1 MNRYNPK
8 TLEIL
13 DFIDFLA
20 VQGEYV
26 LTLNH
31 EPKKEGNQMQA
42 KQYLKQAYRL
52 NDLINSDLEELDE
65 LRIFS
70 KSISSPNLSGMPRS
84 ETGNVEPTFARAV
97 DKIIDLEDHINKEI
111 THLVDLK
118 KEIRSVINEVID
130 GDEKLL
136 LKYRYINFCT
146 WDDICEKMNVSMRTA
161 HRIHAAALEHVKVP
175 E

>member
-1 MNRYNPK
+1 
-8 TLEIL
+8 
-13 DFIDFLA
+13 
-20 VQGEYV
+20 
-26 LTLNH
+26 
-31 EPKKEGNQMQA
+31 MQA

-70 KSISSPNLSGMPRS
+70 ESISSPNLSGMPSSGTR
-84 ETGNVEPTFARAV
+84 NVEPTFARAI
-97 DKIIDLEDHINKEI
+97 DKIIDLENHINEEI
-111 THLVDLK
+111 IRLVDLK
-118 KEIRSVINEVID
+118 KEIRSVINAVID

-146 WDDICEKMNVSMRTA
+146 WDDICVKMNVSIRTA
-161 HRIHAAALEHVKVP
+161 HRIHAAALENVKVP